1 MSETENKPLIIDK
14 EFTVRG
20 KTFTV
25 KSTKR
30 DLVKLGVIMFLYLL
44 FLIWVKSW
52 LGILVIPFIVD
63 NYTTRIV
70 PWGWWKKSENPM
82 LRKVMSWVDA
92 IVFALVAVYF
102 VHTYFFQNY
111 VIPTSSL
118 EKSLLVGDYL
128 LVSKV
133 NYGPR
138 KPQTPLSMPLTQHTM
153 PILGCKSYIDAI
165 QWDYERVAGFE
176 DIEIGD
182 IVVFNYPAGDVATTN
197 PQMIDLHSA
206 IYMAGYEKSIM
217 EKYNP
222 KDNAGFAQAVA
233 MYDSIM
239 NSLSSEEYYALR
251 AKHYEDGVKIV
262 KANPRLYG
270 EIVNRPVDRR
280 ENYVKRCVGL
290 PGNTLQIKDKVIY
303 INGQAQTEPSNAQ
316 FNYNV
321 KFKKNLSEAKR
332 RELGIS
338 KEDLAAFGKSRD
350 NDGVGQLPLT
360 RANYNRLKNDKNLV
374 ESISISNQDAT
385 IGIYPLNGKTGW
397 TLDNFGPVWIPKK
410 GESIKLT
417 LDNVA
422 VYERPIVA
430 YEGNTLE
437 VKNGKIYINGKK
449 SDSYTFKMDYYWMMG
464 DNRHNSADSRCWGF
478 VPEDH
483 IVGKAL
489 FIWLS
494 LDKDLGLFDGKIRW
508 NRMFRS
514 VNSFD

>member
-1 MSETENKPLIIDK
+1 M
-14 EFTVRG
+14 EFKIG
-20 KTFTV
+20 KRTITANP
-25 KSTKR
+25 TKR
-30 DLVKLGVIMFLYLL
+30 EITRMSIILALYIL
-44 FLIWVKSW
+44 FLVWVKSW
-52 LGILVIPFIVD
+52 LGIIVIPFIVD
-63 NYTTRIV
+63 NYVTHII
-70 PWGWWKKSENPM
+70 PWGWWRKSKNQAM
-82 LRKVMSWVDA
+82 RRVMSWVDA

-118 EKSLLVGDYL
+118 EKTLLVGDYL
-128 LVSKV
+128 LVSKL

-153 PILGCKSYIDAI
+153 PVFGCKSYIDAL

-176 DIEIGD
+176 EIEIGD

-197 PQMIDLHSA
+197 PNVIDVHSICYIIGQQLLKDEYRINSSTPA
-206 IYMAGYEKSIM
+206 EEAREICKKFNDAGM
-217 EKYNP
+217 EYIKNNP
-222 KDNAGFAQAVA
+222 QEF
-233 MYDSIM
+233 
-239 NSLSSEEYYALR
+239 
-251 AKHYEDGVKIV
+251 
-262 KANPRLYG
+262 G
-270 EIVNRPVDRR
+270 EIVERPVDRR

-290 PGNTLQIKDKVIY
+290 PGNTLEIKDRVIY
-303 INGQAQTEPSNAQ
+303 IDGKPMEQPKNAQ

-321 KFKKNLSEAKR
+321 ELNKTISENLR
-332 RELGIS
+332 RELNLS
-338 KEDLAAFGKSRD
+338 KDDIATFSQRRKSE
-350 NDGVGQLPLT
+350 GVGQLPLT
-360 RANYNRLKNDKNLV
+360 QESYKKLNSIKGLVKSIEVARNDGT
-374 ESISISNQDAT
+374 E
-385 IGIYPLNGKTGW
+385 GIYPLNGNTGW
-397 TLDNFGPVWIPKK
+397 TIDNYGPVWIPKK
-410 GESIKLT
+410 GASVKLT
-417 LDNVA
+417 AENIA

-437 VKNGKIYINGKK
+437 VKDGKIFINGKE

-508 NRMFRS
+508 SRMFRG